1 MVQSSSCFTAIVS
14 ICLELFCNA
23 GIQDEIQ
30 EACRAGVRSAIAA
43 TNAARAVRS
52 TDYAAGTVTPDL
64 LLGFLEPAISTC
76 KTANRFVPLPDEFR
90 HKILAAVAVLQDIPQ
105 DLFSGRALKLRL
117 EEAISFVL
125 WDTVV
130 RGRRDRI
137 VAWWVIGIS
146 TSGISSRYLGKP
158 SFLSIKRHK
167 NNP

>member
-14 ICLELFCNA
+14 ICLELFYNA

-105 DLFSGRALKLRL
+105 DLFSGRALKLRI

-158 SFLSIKRHK
+158 SFLSIKTK
-167 NNP
+167 D